1 MSERREREQE
11 TWQIVK
17 RLNAIINIL
26 LETAELEGK
35 PLSISKRIE
44 MLDAA
49 GLRPIEISKI
59 LGKTLSYTTTQLTR
73 IRKSRFKRTK

>member
-1 MSERREREQE
+1 VSERREREQE